1 MIWEANDVDTN
12 KHSYQ
17 RMVVLD
23 VNGQRLLIRS
33 LILSAPDDSLTQ
45 TNRDK
50 IDHAIESIT
59 FE

>member
-1 MIWEANDVDTN
+1 MN
-12 KHSYQ
+12 KDSYQ

-23 VNGQRLLIRS
+23 VKGQRLLDPL
-33 LILSAPDDSLTQ
+33 LILSAPEDPLTQ

-50 IDHAIESIT
+50 IDRAIASIT